1 MIIKSLLLTP
11 VLALAFAAPVMAQ
24 EPAEVEFDYEGAI
37 GPAFWGELSPAFAAC
52 STGRLQSPIDI
63 RDAQPARA
71 PRIRMRYR
79 PTPLVV
85 ENNGHT
91 IEALPEREQTL
102 VIGGKSYQLVQ
113 LHPHSPSEHTLAGR
127 RFRMEL
133 HFVHQAADGERA
145 VVGAFV
151 RPGRRNEAYARIAGA
166 APARADEERELE
178 ERVDLYD
185 LLPESRR
192 AFRYSGSL
200 TTPPCTEGIR
210 WNVLATPVELS
221 QRQINGF
228 RRMLGRNAR
237 PTQPRNGRELIVG

>member
-1 MIIKSLLLTP
+1 MIFKSLLITP
-11 VLALAFAAPVMAQ
+11 VLALALAAPAMSQ
-24 EPAEVEFDYEGAI
+24 EPPEVAWDYEGAI

-52 STGRLQSPIDI
+52 STGRLQSPVDI
-63 RDAQPARA
+63 RNAQPARV

-79 PTPLVV
+79 PTPLLV

-91 IEALPEREQTL
+91 IEALPERDQTL
-102 VIGGKSYQLVQ
+102 LIGSKSYQLVQ

-151 RPGRRNEAYARIAGA
+151 RRGRRNDAYARIAGA
-166 APARADEERELE
+166 APSQAGEEHELE

-210 WNVLATPVELS
+210 WNVLATPVGLS
-221 QRQINGF
+221 QRQIDGF
-228 RRMLGRNAR
+228 RRLLGTHA
-237 PTQPRNGRELIVG
+237 PRSRATAAA